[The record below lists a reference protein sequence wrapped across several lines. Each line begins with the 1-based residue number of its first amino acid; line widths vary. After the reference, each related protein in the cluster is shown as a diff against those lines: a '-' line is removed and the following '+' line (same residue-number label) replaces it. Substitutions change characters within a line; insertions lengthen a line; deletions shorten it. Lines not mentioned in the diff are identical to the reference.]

1 MINETIARLR
11 KQKGITQEELANALG
26 VTNQAV
32 SKWESAQCCP
42 DISLLPDIADYFGV
56 TLDTLFG
63 HESSADDPI
72 STVRT
77 ALEALPAAD
86 AHELALKLAC
96 LTHVVL
102 ASKEMTAGGNH
113 GWNPDDAI
121 RHAMNAEWGISRVCS
136 DRFITGMR
144 GGSVFF
150 SNGSRC
156 FQCESQQNEV
166 VRLLRN
172 FTVPGALTVFSALFE
187 LTADSE
193 GNFTTPAEVAEKCGL
208 PESAVNERLDALDL
222 FLLKKDG
229 RIRIDGKYMHIYP
242 LLALLTIV

>member
-11 KQKGITQEELANALG
+11 KQKGITQEELANSLG

-32 SKWESAQCCP
+32 SKWESEQCCP

-72 STVRT
+72 LTVRT
-77 ALEALPAAD
+77 ALEALPD
-86 AHELALKLAC
+86 ANARELALKLAC
-96 LTHVVL
+96 LSHVVL
-102 ASKEMTAGGNH
+102 VSKEMTAGGNH

-156 FQCESQQNEV
+156 FQCESQRNEV
-166 VRLLRN
+166 VRLLRT
-172 FTVPGALTVFSALFE
+172 FSAPGALTVFSALFE

-208 PESAVNERLDALDL
+208 PEPAVNEQLDALDL